1 MTNPTGGVNV
11 DKPRIIAVRFNLPA
25 KFKDTAGTFSTFVEN
40 FGTVLKVSEGV
51 GVAVVLEGKP
61 RVNSAD
67 TTGARSETIAE
78 FETRGVN

>member
-25 KFKDTAGTFSTFVEN
+25 KFKDTAGTFSALVEN
-40 FGTVLKVSEGV
+40 ISAVSKVSKGV
-51 GVAVVLEGKP
+51 GVAVVLEEKP
-61 RVNSAD
+61 GVNSAD
-67 TTGARSETIAE
+67 TTGTSGETIAE